1 MKNVYEDS
9 VAIVTGASSG
19 IGREL
24 ALQLA
29 GLSATVVLA
38 SRNEERL
45 GEVAA
50 LCRKHGGGQALVVPT
65 DVADKGACK
74 KLVDQTVA
82 TFGRIDHLFNNAGYG
97 ITSELIELSD
107 IALFD
112 KLMEV
117 NFNGSMYCTYYAL
130 PHLVKT
136 KGRICG
142 ISSVAGWFSMAGS
155 SIYNASKHAMR
166 GFFDAIRQEVKP
178 KGVSVTMIYPGYVVT
193 EFLANVQTQEGVE
206 RGQQALKLYSEK
218 MTTAK
223 ECAQRTLKANAKR
236 KREVLM
242 TTQANIGIWVK
253 RFFPGL
259 LDRLLAGYRNRREER
274 MKRLLSGDE

>member
-45 GEVAA
+45 EEVAA
-50 LCRKHGGGQALVVPT
+50 LCQEQGSQALVVPT
-65 DVADKGACK
+65 DVADKEACK
-74 KLVDQTVA
+74 NLIDRTIA

-112 KLMEV
+112 KLLQV

-218 MTTAK
+218 MMTAE
-223 ECAQRTLKANAKR
+223 ECAKRTLKAAAKR

-274 MKRLLSGDE
+274 MKKLLSSDE